1 VAVERQKSIEISY
14 CGCRIA
20 HVDTGSVVPFAAPG
34 ICPSSD
40 QRCRVRLPDANRSF
54 RFLREWTGEQRTV
67 ALVLDVTVAGWALW
81 FCDQVVWLTFDLIL
95 KQKLPGM
102 SPADALLFLGG
113 FHDGRN
119 SSSTASSTFGT

>member
-20 HVDTGSVVPFAAPG
+20 HVDTGSVVPFAARG
-34 ICPSSD
+34 VARVAISD
-40 QRCRVRLPDANRSF
+40 VVSGFLMLTALFAFSANGLASKGRLRWF
-54 RFLREWTGEQRTV
+54 WMLQ
-67 ALVLDVTVAGWALW
+67 VAGWALW

-102 SPADALLFLGG
+102 SPADALLFLGLP
-113 FHDGRN
+113 
-119 SSSTASSTFGT
+119 

>member
-1 VAVERQKSIEISY
+1 LNGKNPSKSLIAAAVSLTWILAASCLLLPRGFDRVAIS
-14 CGCRIA
+14 
-20 HVDTGSVVPFAAPG
+20 DVVSGFLMLTALFAFSANG
-34 ICPSSD
+34 LASKG
-40 QRCRVRLPDANRSF
+40 RLRWF
-54 RFLREWTGEQRTV
+54 WMLQ
-67 ALVLDVTVAGWALW
+67 VAGWALW